1 MAAALPPLANDRL
14 ALEDMLRLAGS
25 AADGGIDLARTALAL
40 GALDRP
46 EVGLARY
53 EAHLDAIAQA
63 VAHQARGAT
72 TPDERAAALAQA
84 MAVELAYHGDALT
97 YDDPQNANLLRVI
110 DRRKG
115 LPVALGIL
123 YLHAARTQ
131 GWVADGL
138 TFPGHFLIRL
148 EQDGQRVVLDP
159 FHDGRRLSS
168 AEMRALLQRMG
179 AGRDLRPADYEV
191 AGNRAILLRLQ
202 NNIVSRAVQARKFER
217 AAAVL
222 QAMLLFAPGH
232 GEGWR
237 QLGRIAAQ
245 CDNLVEA
252 RRATERFVELTTEAA
267 ARHEALVF
275 LQHLRQKLN

>member
-1 MAAALPPLANDRL
+1 MAEAVPPLANDR
-14 ALEDMLRLAGS
+14 AVLEDRLRAAGA
-25 AADGGIDLARTALAL
+25 AADAGIDLARTALAL
-40 GALDRP
+40 GALDLP
-46 EVGLARY
+46 EVALARY
-53 EAHLDAIAQA
+53 EAHLDALGRA
-63 VAHQARGAT
+63 VADQAAKAT
-72 TPDERAAALAQA
+72 TLDQRAAALAQV
-84 MAVELAYHGDALT
+84 MSVDFAYHGDALT

-115 LPVALGIL
+115 LPVAIGIL
-123 YLHAARTQ
+123 YLHAARAQ
-131 GWVADGL
+131 GWQADGL

-148 EQDGQRVVLDP
+148 QQGGQRAVLDP

-179 AGRDLRPADYEV
+179 AGRDLQPDDYAVAD
-191 AGNRAILLRLQ
+191 NRAILLRLQ
-202 NNIVSRAVQARKFER
+202 NNIVSRAIQASQFER

-222 QAMLLFAPGH
+222 HAMLLFAPDH

-237 QLGRIAAQ
+237 QLGRVAAR

-252 RRATERFVELTTEAA
+252 QRATERFLALTTDPA
-267 ARHEALVF
+267 ARHEALAF